1 MRILFIKIYD
11 TTFIRKDEEILRRH
25 FKLDSIRFRYPNRLL
40 LPIKLIQL
48 FLWLVLHGRKYDV
61 IFYYFIDFHSLPI
74 TVFGKLF
81 GVKTAVVIGGYDA
94 VYIPELRYGVYNNP
108 IRGAIARFALK
119 HTDLLLPKDDSLI
132 YKKETFTNKLTLI
145 QGFKNFV
152 GRVKGKVR
160 VIYNG
165 YSPPHL
171 SEEDMRKKENI
182 FLSVGFAPT
191 KKEFLIKGHDLFVET
206 AGIMPEYRFV
216 LVGVRK
222 ELVESLIED
231 IPENLEITGPVSPKE
246 VSQYMK
252 RAKIYCQLSLTE
264 GMPNAL
270 CEAMLYGCIPVGSSA
285 GGIPNVIGD
294 TGVIVEKKDARL
306 VREAILQAMK
316 LEPRRSIKRIKD
328 RYSISQ
334 REKRLIRVINS
345 LTSSKR
351 RRKCLF
357 WGEC

>member
-25 FKLDSIRFRYPNRLL
+25 FKLDSIRFRYPNRFL

-119 HTDLLLPKDDSLI
+119 HTDLLLPDDDSLI
-132 YKKETFTNKLTLI
+132 YKKETFSDEVHIL
-145 QGFKNFV
+145 QGIANFV
-152 GRVKGKVR
+152 KEPNGKIETIR
-160 VIYNG
+160 GGFDIPAIPDNA
-165 YSPPHL
+165 L
-171 SEEDMRKKENI
+171 NKKENLI
-182 FLSVGFAPT
+182 ITVGFINSE
-191 KKEFLIKGHDLFVET
+191 KNYYIKGIDSFIET
-206 AGIMPEYRFV
+206 AELMPDTRFAIV
-216 LVGVRK
+216 NGDA
-222 ELVESLIED
+222 ELIARLHKKHL
-231 IPENLEITGPVSPKE
+231 PENLDILPFLPREKLNE
-246 VSQYMK
+246 LFLK
-252 RAKIYCQLSLTE
+252 AKIYCQLSLTE
-264 GMPNAL
+264 GTPNAL
-270 CEAMLYGCIPVGSSA
+270 CEAMSYGCIPVGSSA

-306 VREAILQAMK
+306 IREAILQAMK
-316 LEPRRSIKRIKD
+316 LEPRRPIKRIKD
-328 RYSISQ
+328 RYSIGE
-334 REKRLIRVINS
+334 REKRLIKVINA

-351 RRKCLF
+351 RRKK
-357 WGEC
+357 WQIR